1 MYTLCTY
8 TSTFPS
14 SLPSPSGSRRGSR
27 DYGGVSEK
35 HFRPKFRKIPV
46 DRDAQEGAMT
56 RFDCVVTGRPIPELL
71 WFRDGTQVHDDQLH
85 KIVVNEDG
93 IHSLIIHAVQPF
105 DTGHYTCIARNKAG
119 EDTCQVNL
127 NVHRKSFILYVI
139 HKVSRLNRVNVKHK
153 SSILYVIHKVSR
165 FNVQCKSSILYV
177 IHKVSRLNR
186 VNVKHKS
193 SILYV
198 IHKVSRFNVQCK
210 SPILYVIHKV
220 SRLNRVN
227 VKHKS
232 SILYVIHKV
241 SRFNVQCKSPILYV
255 IHKEP
260 TEVLRKFG
268 NTFFWKFDTHLN
280 SS

>member
-1 MYTLCTY
+1 MCMYTWILCCIHVY
-8 TSTFPS
+8 YLYIYLNIPS

-46 DRDAQEGAMT
+46 DREAQEGQMT

-127 NVHRKSFILYVI
+127 NVHRKSSFLFCVSFIRGPFKCHVTL
-139 HKVSRLNRVNVKHK
+139 
-153 SSILYVIHKVSR
+153 
-165 FNVQCKSSILYV
+165 
-177 IHKVSRLNR
+177 
-186 VNVKHKS
+186 
-193 SILYV
+193 
-198 IHKVSRFNVQCK
+198 
-210 SPILYVIHKV
+210 
-220 SRLNRVN
+220 
-227 VKHKS
+227 
-232 SILYVIHKV
+232 
-241 SRFNVQCKSPILYV
+241 
-255 IHKEP
+255 
-260 TEVLRKFG
+260 
-268 NTFFWKFDTHLN
+268 FFWKFYTL
-280 SS
+280 SPP